1 MDSSRRRVLAG
12 AAALCALGGR
22 ALAQTTYPD
31 RPLRIVLGYSAGTT
45 DLVARLAAQQ
55 LSERLHQSVV
65 VENRAGATGIIAVET
80 VARAAPD
87 GYTLLVVSSAE
98 FSVLPA
104 LRRNLSFDPLRD
116 FAPLALLADLPVAYV
131 VHPSV
136 PATNMQQLVEYAKKN
151 PGAVRYGSS
160 GIGGVLHLAGEM
172 LKLRG
177 GADMLH
183 VPYKGGS
190 DMLAAVVA
198 GQIEMIPLSP
208 GSVAKFVASGQLRA
222 LAVSSATRSEVMP
235 NVPTMIESGFPDFTV
250 STWWGAVA
258 PARVPDAILSRLSDE
273 LVAGASSP
281 AFQSRLRAL
290 GGAVEPLGRERFAAL
305 IARDIRRWRELGA
318 AARITLDS

>member
-1 MDSSRRRVLAG
+1 MY
-12 AAALCALGGR
+12 ALGGR
-22 ALAQTTYPD
+22 ALAQTNYPD
-31 RPLRIVLGYSAGTT
+31 RPVRVVLGYSAGTT

-136 PATNMQQLVEYAKKN
+136 PAGNMQQLVEYAKKN

-208 GSVAKFVASGQLRA
+208 GSVAKFVAAGQLRA
-222 LAVSSATRSEVMP
+222 LAVSSATRSEIMP

-258 PARVPDAILSRLSDE
+258 PARVPDAILSRLSAE

-281 AFQSRLRAL
+281 AFQSRLRSL
-290 GGAVEPLGRERFAAL
+290 GGAVEPLGRERFAAF

-318 AARITLDS
+318 AARISLDS